1 MGLQCEPGE
10 DAAAGAPCGEA
21 RVLGEQ
27 NEAVRPWVCW
37 GWGQWLGGSPDAME
51 DP

>member
-10 DAAAGAPCGEA
+10 DAAAGAPCGEG